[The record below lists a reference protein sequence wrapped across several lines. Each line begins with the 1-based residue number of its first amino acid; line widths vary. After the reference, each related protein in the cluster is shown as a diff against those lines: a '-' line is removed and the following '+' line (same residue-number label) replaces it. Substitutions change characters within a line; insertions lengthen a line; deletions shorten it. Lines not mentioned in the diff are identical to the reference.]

1 MLRNAKVGKYYYILY
16 PSNEYKNTPGDITM
30 KLYEAIK
37 DIADNEWLDISE
49 IKRDEPLHIGRIT
62 KELLKGEILERE
74 VVKHLSEVD
83 TERGYNIYR
92 FYVEA
97 IKNEIHKFD

>member
-1 MLRNAKVGKYYYILY
+1 
-16 PSNEYKNTPGDITM
+16 M

-37 DIADNEWLDISE
+37 DMPDSEWLDISE
-49 IKRDEPLHIGRIT
+49 VKRDEPLHIGRIT

-74 VVKHLSEVD
+74 VVKQLSEVD
-83 TERGYNIYR
+83 SSKCGYNIYR

-97 IKNEIHKFD
+97 RKNEIHKFD